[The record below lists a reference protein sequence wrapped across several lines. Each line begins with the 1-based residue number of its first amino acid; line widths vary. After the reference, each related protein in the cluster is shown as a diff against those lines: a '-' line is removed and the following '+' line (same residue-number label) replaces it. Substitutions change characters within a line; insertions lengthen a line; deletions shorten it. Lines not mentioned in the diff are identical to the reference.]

1 MLDLMNPEAWKN
13 KPKHMTPGKKWH
25 HVLKDELAATHGSF
39 TTAGQTSSG
48 NITGMKSSIV
58 STEQNTTLAVIEE
71 TASMQP
77 KERAELLREQE
88 KYLEYHQ
95 KVKKERAQTKN
106 S

>member
-1 MLDLMNPEAWKN
+1 
-13 KPKHMTPGKKWH
+13 MTAGKKWH
-25 HVLKDELAATHGSF
+25 HVLKDELAGTHGSF

-58 STEQNTTLAVIEE
+58 STEQNTRRALIEE

-95 KVKKERAQTKN
+95 RVKKDRAHAKN

>member
-1 MLDLMNPEAWKN
+1 
-13 KPKHMTPGKKWH
+13 
-25 HVLKDELAATHGSF
+25 
-39 TTAGQTSSG
+39 
-48 NITGMKSSIV
+48 MKSSIV
-58 STEQNTTLAVIEE
+58 STEQNTTLAVVIEE
-71 TASMQP
+71 TTSMQP